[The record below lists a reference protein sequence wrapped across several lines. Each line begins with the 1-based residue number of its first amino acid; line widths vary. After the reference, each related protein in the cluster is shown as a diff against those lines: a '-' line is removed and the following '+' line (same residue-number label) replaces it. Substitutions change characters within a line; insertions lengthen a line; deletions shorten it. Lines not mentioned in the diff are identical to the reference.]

1 LLRHM
6 VLSHHGVYEYGS
18 PVLPMI
24 PEAEVLYLL
33 DNLDARM
40 HTMKK
45 TLANIAEGEFSQ
57 RVFALENRMLYKSK
71 LGK

>member
-1 LLRHM
+1 
-6 VLSHHGVYEYGS
+6 
-18 PVLPMI
+18 MI